1 MQNYKTS
8 RITCKRKKSQFLEFD
23 DDSLDIIKSM
33 ISKRKKKSAVKYE
46 DLIHIVFL
54 VNMHN
59 NFWSCQWCDIVKAF
73 FLALNCLIANS
84 K

>member
-8 RITCKRKKSQFLEFD
+8 RITCKRKKPQFLELD
-23 DDSLDIIKSM
+23 NESLDII
-33 ISKRKKKSAVKYE
+33 KRKKKSAIKYE

-54 VNMHN
+54 INMHDN
-59 NFWSCQWCDIVKAF
+59 NFLSCQWCEIIKAF